1 MYKAGYILYEC
12 KTEEDIQQFKKYY
25 QEKEE
30 LCTFRGGRLGD
41 CFVFFAIK
49 INVNSIKRENFSK
62 PEREDEYGTSV
73 ISIQFTR
80 DESCTLS
87 IKNRYNHTVINPDA
101 TFANNLDNIIPGLT
115 KSFEKYYNLKQKN
128 FNEFEIPN
136 YVRANDGKY
145 YKYNYEIN
153 NTYYC
158 PNNIII
164 ENFRPKRLPKEKY
177 ILMDYFILDLQDK
190 KIYAYDYRIDDGFD
204 ASINS
209 NLSSIDKLV
218 VKNIKEGKKY

>member
-1 MYKAGYILYEC
+1 M
-12 KTEEDIQQFKKYY
+12 T
-25 QEKEE
+25 
-30 LCTFRGGRLGD
+30 
-41 CFVFFAIK
+41 
-49 INVNSIKRENFSK
+49 
-62 PEREDEYGTSV
+62 
-73 ISIQFTR
+73 
-80 DESCTLS
+80 
-87 IKNRYNHTVINPDA
+87 
-101 TFANNLDNIIPGLT
+101 
-115 KSFEKYYNLKQKN
+115 
-128 FNEFEIPN
+128 
-136 YVRANDGKY
+136 
-145 YKYNYEIN
+145 IN

-218 VKNIKEGKKY
+218 VKNIKEGKEVLISNFGKKIKIILDKDNNITGINSDDLK

>member
-1 MYKAGYILYEC
+1 M
-12 KTEEDIQQFKKYY
+12 
-25 QEKEE
+25 
-30 LCTFRGGRLGD
+30 
-41 CFVFFAIK
+41 
-49 INVNSIKRENFSK
+49 
-62 PEREDEYGTSV
+62 
-73 ISIQFTR
+73 
-80 DESCTLS
+80 S

-145 YKYNYEIN
+145 YKYNYAIN

-218 VKNIKEGKKY
+218 VKNIKEGKEVLISNFGKKIKIILDKDNNITGINSDDLKIINSRFLWYNNKLTTLIAPNLKK